1 MILNFLIKLFDKPK
15 PVVVSGKE
23 ALKLRLIAN
32 SNAID
37 KRQLTYNLSQYNIRL

>member
-1 MILNFLIKLFDKPK
+1 MMKFLSYIFVKPK
-15 PVVVSGKE
+15 PVVVTDKE

>member
-1 MILNFLIKLFDKPK
+1 MILNFLIKLFNKPK
-15 PVVVSGKE
+15 PVVISDKE

-37 KRQLTYNLSQYNIRL
+37 KRQLILILTQYNIKL